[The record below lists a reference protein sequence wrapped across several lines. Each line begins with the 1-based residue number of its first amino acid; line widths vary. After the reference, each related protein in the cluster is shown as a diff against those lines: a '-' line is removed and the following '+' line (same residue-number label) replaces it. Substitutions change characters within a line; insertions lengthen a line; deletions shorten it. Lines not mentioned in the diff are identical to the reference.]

1 MKKLPY
7 LATILFISLT
17 VFSCQSDQNADL
29 KEALTFYS
37 SFDQGTEADFALGDA
52 TLYSA
57 PTRKQQTEAMEGID
71 NDIHRIVKGEG
82 LQGGALRFMKGSP
95 RVAFYKSKDNVAY
108 DPAGWSG
115 TISFWLRVDPV
126 NELEPGYTDPIQI
139 TDKAYDDAAI
149 WVDFTRDE
157 PRQFRLGIL
166 GDVVSW
172 EQDTVKTS
180 AKIEFEK
187 RLVVVDQLPFSK
199 EHWTHVAIT
208 HEALG
213 TAQSTYTLYLDGN
226 KMGTLSGFDDPFG
239 WELENSNIF
248 LGLSFVGMI
257 DELSI
262 YNKPFTQ
269 EQVQRLF
276 GIKAGIKSIL

>member
-1 MKKLPY
+1 MKKLRY
-7 LATILFISLT
+7 LTCLFFMGFTIL
-17 VFSCQSDQNADL
+17 SCQSDKNADL
-29 KEALTFYS
+29 KEALTFYA

-57 PTRKQQTEAMEGID
+57 PTRKQQNEPIEGID
-71 NDIHRIVKGEG
+71 NDIHQIIKGEG
-82 LQGGALRFMKGSP
+82 LQGDALRFMKRSP
-95 RVAFYKSKDNVAY
+95 RVAYYKSKDNVAY
-108 DPAGWSG
+108 DPQGWSG

-139 TDKAYDDAAI
+139 TDVSYDDAAI

-166 GDVVSW
+166 GDVASW
-172 EQDTVKTS
+172 EQDTVNTS

-187 RLVVVDQLPFSK
+187 RLIVVDQLPFSK
-199 EHWTHVAIT
+199 EHWTHVTIT
-208 HEALG
+208 HEGLG

-226 KMGTLSGFDDPFG
+226 KMGTLSDFDDPFG
-239 WELENSNIF
+239 WELDQSNIF

-262 YNKPFTQ
+262 YKQAFTQ
-269 EQVQRLF
+269 EQVQRLY
-276 GIKAGIKSIL
+276 GLKSGVKSIL